1 MNPYELDVVA
11 GEVDDGSD
19 WDALVAKSPR
29 APYQQSTNWAEVKAG
44 QGWRSARV
52 MITRDGS
59 IDGGAQLLYRPL
71 PLLGG
76 IGFVA
81 RGPILA
87 SGDPA
92 LAAATAEGVERLA
105 AASGVAYL
113 IVQPPKQQAEIMAA
127 QLLGD
132 GYRTAP
138 EIMAPHNTTTDVLD
152 LSQGEEAILASMRK
166 STRRRVRLAQ
176 RRHTIVREG
185 GRADLP
191 LLHSLLTTTARRRG
205 FSPVPASSVETAW
218 STMAPAGMLRMAVA
232 EVDGEPVSAFLW
244 VAFGDTMNCWRGG
257 WSGEHS
263 RRQPNVALDWA
274 GIRWA
279 VERGLRWYDF
289 HGKDMYTQGFGGTRE
304 TSPGPLERV
313 TNPLLRPLY
322 PPALHRVLDSHG
334 MCQVKQVIRSRG
346 WQPSW
351 KVAASFG
358 EGGDQAEMAGQIGS
372 QH

>member
-1 MNPYELDVVA
+1 MGLIGSYQLDVVA
-11 GEVDDGSD
+11 GKEDDGSD
-19 WDALVAKSPR
+19 WNAFVTKSPR
-29 APYQQSTNWAEVKAG
+29 APYQQSTWWAEVKAS

-52 MITRDGS
+52 TVTCDGS
-59 IDGGAQLLYRPL
+59 IHGGAQLLYRSL

-92 LAAATAEGVERLA
+92 LAAATAEGLKRLA

-113 IVQPPKQQAEIMAA
+113 IVQPPKQQAEVMAP

-132 GYRTAP
+132 GFRAAP

-166 STRRRVRLAQ
+166 STRRRIRVAE

-185 GRADLP
+185 GSADLP
-191 LLHSLLTTTARRRG
+191 LWHSLLTTTARRGG
-205 FSPVPASSVETAW
+205 FSPPPASFFENAW
-218 STMAPAGMLRMAVA
+218 SVMAPNGMLRMAVA
-232 EVDGEPVSAFLW
+232 EVDGEPVSASLW
-244 VAFGDTMNCWRGG
+244 VAFGDTMNCWRGA
-257 WSGEHS
+257 WSGEHPH
-263 RRQPNVALDWA
+263 RQPNVALDWA

-289 HGKDMYTQGFGGTRE
+289 HGKDLYMQGFGGTRE

-322 PPALHRVLDSHG
+322 PPALHRVLESHG
-334 MCQVKQVIRSRG
+334 MCQLKQVIRSRG
-346 WQPSW
+346 WQGSW
-351 KVAASFG
+351 EDAASFG
-358 EGGDQAEMAGQIGS
+358 KGTTEPR
-372 QH
+372 